1 MAVKGFKVSTADQ
14 PMLDDQKTV
23 VHAAPVGNLNG
34 KVPTW
39 TAAPDGILTHD
50 ESGDPAGLTSA
61 VAGVKGQSGDVA
73 LTVSVTNDDGSVGSG
88 TVTFHMTIDPAE
100 LDVTS
105 FDVTVDPPV
114 AQ

>member
-1 MAVKGFKVSTADQ
+1 MATGFKVSAADQ

-23 VHAAPVGNLNG
+23 VHATPVGNLNG

-39 TAAPDGILTHD
+39 TAVPGTAVVIDA
-50 ESGDPAGLTSA
+50 SGDATGLTCA
-61 VAGVKGQSGDVA
+61 VAGRHGVAGDEVV
-73 LTVSVTNDDGSVGSG
+73 TISVTNDDNTVGTG
-88 TVTFHMTIDPAE
+88 AVTFHMTIDPAE